1 MGRLTRKERQAD
13 TRRRLIAAA
22 NEVCVARGLAR
33 ASLDEIAETAG
44 FTKGAV
50 YANFGSRDGLL
61 LALLD
66 ERFADRLTDLERVF
80 ASTADP
86 ARQARQA
93 GEDFTRML
101 AADRAWQRLFFE
113 LAVHA
118 AGDEA
123 FRVELVARYRAMRER
138 IAELLQRRVDE
149 LGVEPPSPVADVAM
163 MAFAMANGVA
173 LEAML
178 EPEAVSDD
186 LLGRMFALLSP
197 S

>member
-1 MGRLTRKERQAD
+1 MR
-13 TRRRLIAAA
+13 
-22 NEVCVARGLAR
+22 RGLAR
-33 ASLDEIAETAG
+33 SSLEEIAETAG

-50 YANFGSRDGLL
+50 YANFGSRDELL
-61 LALLD
+61 LAMLD
-66 ERFADRLTDLERVF
+66 ERFADRVADLERVF
-80 ASTADP
+80 GSTQDP
-86 ARQARQA
+86 GDQARRA

-101 AADRAWQRLFFE
+101 VADRAWQRLFFE

-123 FRVELVARYRAMRER
+123 FRAELVARYRALRER
-138 IAELLQRRVDE
+138 IAELLQRRIDA
-149 LGVEPPSPVADVAM
+149 LGIEPPAPAADLAM

-178 EPEAVSDD
+178 EPEAVADD

-197 S
+197 PAGDA